1 MKKGW
6 SVLLCLA
13 MLLGISVVSAH
24 AQTASGQA
32 NGMGLVS
39 VELTV
44 EDEAITA
51 VSVNTDNETPGYGLE
66 LAPVFEQQILDAQSA
81 EIDGVSGC
89 TITSNAV
96 RTATALA
103 LSDAGIA
110 PESAE
115 PAQSGVYIGTG
126 RGARGNITVA
136 VQVDGDQIQNIWP
149 LDSVDSP
156 VFSEMAIEAVAGQI
170 VAKQSLAVDAYTG
183 ATLSS
188 RGTVMAVE
196 DALKQAGFATALLY
210 AGEETQR
217 TPAEDVEVDV
227 LVVGGGTSGLVAA
240 LAADTNS
247 MLGVEKSGLKVL
259 VVERNSFAGGDLN
272 FTGGFIGAPSGTVIN
287 EATGASVDPVT
298 FGRAMLEGHP
308 DLADKVNLNAL
319 DAIMAQSADV
329 LNGLVARG
337 FYMNAEDGA
346 IATMDDFE
354 YSYALT
360 SEYTTG
366 VRTLDDGNIYYNASP
381 YEAESLRHLVADAG
395 IEVRLNTEATGLIVE
410 DNVCSGVTVQDRE
423 HTYNIYADK
432 VILATGYGGFD
443 EESIEMFY
451 PEYEKVVPAHNSSNT
466 SDAQKWIR
474 ELGGEVLFYP
484 GGDYIIT
491 GINGVYGESTEYST
505 IYRER
510 GMMWVNASAE
520 RFFNESLSA
529 SEGSIPTATRLYEGD
544 GFAWLIFDAT
554 HEKGMRYIDRFKE
567 QNLGYQADSIEELA
581 QMIGV
586 PADTLAE
593 TVAAYNQA
601 AVSGTD
607 EAFGAPADWM
617 QPIEEGPFCAI
628 KASPVSTA
636 STALSVWV
644 DDDMTVTLTQNGQ
657 RIENLLAA
665 GGVCGY
671 TVCPVIGYGTHVFEA
686 LVSGAYAGS
695 SARIALTGK

>member
-529 SEGSIPTATRLYEGD
+529 SEGSIPTAKRLYEGD

-554 HEKGMRYIDRFKE
+554 HEKGMRYIDWFKE

-671 TVCPVIGYGTHVFEA
+671 TVCPVIGYGTHV
-686 LVSGAYAGS
+686 SGAYAGS

>member
-329 LNGLVARG
+329 LNGLVTRG

-410 DNVCSGVTVQDRE
+410 D
-423 HTYNIYADK
+423 
-432 VILATGYGGFD
+432 L
-443 EESIEMFY
+443 
-451 PEYEKVVPAHNSSNT
+451 
-466 SDAQKWIR
+466 
-474 ELGGEVLFYP
+474 
-484 GGDYIIT
+484 
-491 GINGVYGESTEYST
+491 
-505 IYRER
+505 
-510 GMMWVNASAE
+510 
-520 RFFNESLSA
+520 SL
-529 SEGSIPTATRLYEGD
+529 IH
-544 GFAWLIFDAT
+544 I
-554 HEKGMRYIDRFKE
+554 
-567 QNLGYQADSIEELA
+567 
-581 QMIGV
+581 
-586 PADTLAE
+586 
-593 TVAAYNQA
+593 
-601 AVSGTD
+601 
-607 EAFGAPADWM
+607 
-617 QPIEEGPFCAI
+617 
-628 KASPVSTA
+628 
-636 STALSVWV
+636 
-644 DDDMTVTLTQNGQ
+644 
-657 RIENLLAA
+657 
-665 GGVCGY
+665 
-671 TVCPVIGYGTHVFEA
+671 
-686 LVSGAYAGS
+686 
-695 SARIALTGK
+695 